1 MAINEGPDGIEK
13 VDFIIAEAQKRDIKL
28 ILAFLDF
35 WDYTGG
41 AQQIRSWYGSADK
54 YTFFFEDPRTKRD
67 YKQWVDYVVNRLNP
81 KTKLHYRDDPTIMAW
96 ELMNEPNAKPMELRQ
111 EWTAEMSAYVK
122 KLDSNHLVGTG
133 HANADW
139 HHFDINTD
147 LAVDTVDYGTWH
159 GYPKY
164 FQITA
169 DQMNN
174 LIPHYCAFGE
184 AFHKPV
190 LFEEF
195 GYARSHRDQAEVY
208 RKWLDTLVGDR
219 NCAGWAVWRL
229 VSRQDDGSFPADEV
243 EQFDIR
249 NDGSKIW
256 QVLQMETKKGIGR
269 DD

>member
-1 MAINEGPDGIEK
+1 VINEGLDGIEK
-13 VDFIIAEAQKRDIKL
+13 IDFIIAEPKKRHINL
-28 ILAFLDF
+28 IIAFLDF

-41 AQQIRSWYGSADK
+41 AQQMRSWYGNTDINTS
-54 YTFFFEDPRTKRD
+54 FFKDPRTKRD

-81 KTKLHYRDDPTIMAW
+81 KTKLHYRDDPTIMAC
-96 ELMNEPNAKPMELRQ
+96 ELMNEPNAKPTELRQ

-139 HHFDINTD
+139 RHFDFNTD

-174 LIPHYCAFGE
+174 LIPHYCALGIISQCCSRNS
-184 AFHKPV
+184 AMRVPTRIRP
-190 LFEEF
+190 
-195 GYARSHRDQAEVY
+195 RS
-208 RKWLDTLVGDR
+208 TR
-219 NCAGWAVWRL
+219 NG
-229 VSRQDDGSFPADEV
+229 
-243 EQFDIR
+243 
-249 NDGSKIW
+249 
-256 QVLQMETKKGIGR
+256 
-269 DD
+269 